1 MEDNPTDPSPSLEVQ
16 QDPPPPA
23 PEQAP
28 PPSEE
33 GVFSKRTH
41 TARRIRDT
49 ISGNNAW
56 GSFRLT
62 RVVRFLVFAGLPSPT
77 LSQLARFLF
86 NDETE
91 NAPDIDELNATIDND
106 LFFDTTSEC
115 SVIDLCDG
123 YDTPSDNFQM
133 VPKRAKQ
140 LDEASF
146 MKILTVL
153 MYPMGRPC
161 DAVIQT
167 VLATAMSQVHT
178 SLKGREHESKHKK
191 YCSKDG
197 RIKKKY
203 IGSVKKGKYS
213 GIVFRRA
220 LKLIGIKMTRVRNLT
235 DINDNASDMFVV
247 YGALDDGLDTS
258 DHAILIKDG
267 RIFSSK
273 SDVKSNA
280 VKKQLRVKGNLHFH
294 EGNDQALN
302 QPYLKHVSK
311 AYLLVIKKD
320 VSIPLE
326 IRHAAKK
333 MMNRKKK
340 LAQM

>member
-1 MEDNPTDPSPSLEVQ
+1 M
-16 QDPPPPA
+16 
-23 PEQAP
+23 
-28 PPSEE
+28 
-33 GVFSKRTH
+33 
-41 TARRIRDT
+41 
-49 ISGNNAW
+49 
-56 GSFRLT
+56 
-62 RVVRFLVFAGLPSPT
+62 FAGLPSPT

-86 NDETE
+86 DETE
-91 NAPDIDELNATIDND
+91 NAQSAPDIDEFDATIDND
-106 LFFDTTSEC
+106 LYFDTNSEC

-123 YDTPSDNFQM
+123 YDTPSNDCQM

-161 DAVIQT
+161 DAILRT
-167 VLATAMSQVHT
+167 VLETAMSQVHT
-178 SLKGREHESKHKK
+178 SLKGREHEPKHKK
-191 YCSKDG
+191 YCSPDG

-203 IGSVKKGKYS
+203 LGSVKKGKYG

-220 LKLIGIKMTRVRNLT
+220 LKLIGIKMTRVRNLA
-235 DINDNASDMFVV
+235 DINDNVSDMFVV

-280 VKKQLRVKGNLHFH
+280 VKQQLRVKGNLHFH
-294 EGNDQALN
+294 EGDN
-302 QPYLKHVSK
+302 QPLSKPYLKRVSK

-320 VSIPLE
+320 VSIPPE
-326 IRHAAKK
+326 IRRDAKK
-333 MMNRKKK
+333 MMHRKRQ
-340 LAQM
+340 LAKM